1 MRARDGMHEML
12 DAPGGFPVI
21 LIKPSHYDDD
31 GYVIRWRR
39 SVIPSNSLAAVY
51 GLVMDCADRRVLGPD
66 MDISCQAID
75 ETNTRVDV
83 DGIIAHIHAAGRG
96 LVGLIGVQSNQF
108 PRAMDLARRFRA
120 ADVPVVIGGFHV
132 SGSLSMLPGIQPE
145 LQQALDLGISLFA
158 GEAEGRMEALLR
170 DAHGGTLK
178 PIYNYLNDLPNL
190 EREPVPF
197 LPHDRIARSMGMQT
211 SFDAGRGC
219 PFQCSFC
226 TIINVQGRKSR
237 RRNADDVERIIR
249 ANVAQGIHDFFITDD
264 NLARN
269 KDWEEIF
276 DRLILLRERD
286 GIAIKFTIQVDTL
299 CHRIENFIVK
309 AAKAGCNKVFIG
321 LESINPDSLLAAG
334 KRQNHIDEY
343 RQMMQAWHDQ
353 KIIVFAGYI
362 IGFPGDTPETIRR
375 DVQIIQRELP
385 LDILEFFILTP
396 LPGSEDHKKLY
407 DKGVWMDPDLN
418 KYDLNHVT
426 TAHGAMS
433 AGQWWEAYQTAWST
447 YYTPEHVNTLLKR
460 ARASGISWKHIVAMA
475 LWFSGCK
482 DIEKLHPL
490 DAGYFRLRRRDER
503 RPELPRENLLW
514 FHAKF
519 GWETAV
525 KHIRYVSRIGRYWWL
540 ARRIWSNPD
549 SVNYRDEA
557 STPGITEHFADRQLP
572 KVSRHA
578 RVLAAQAAMAQESR

>member
-1 MRARDGMHEML
+1 MQHHSAESRV
-12 DAPGGFPVI
+12 FPVI

-39 SVIPSNSLAAVY
+39 SVIPSNTLAAVY
-51 GLVMDCADRRVLGPD
+51 GLVMDCAERGVLGPD
-66 MDISCQAID
+66 TEIVCEAID
-75 ETNTRVDV
+75 ETNAHVDV
-83 DGIIAHIHAAGRG
+83 DAIVRRLHRAGGGFVG
-96 LVGLIGVQSNQF
+96 LVGVQTNQF

-120 ADVPVVIGGFHV
+120 AGVTVVIGGFHV
-132 SGSLSMLPGIQPE
+132 SGSLSMLPGVRPE
-145 LQQALDLGISLFA
+145 LQEAMDLGVILFA
-158 GEAEGRMEALLR
+158 GEAEGRLDDLMRAIR
-170 DAHGGTLK
+170 DGDARPL
-178 PIYNYLNDLPNL
+178 YDYLSDLPGL
-190 EREPVPF
+190 EGQPVPF
-197 LPHDRIARSMGMQT
+197 LPRERVSRSFGRQT

-237 RRNADDVERIIR
+237 RRNADDIERIVR
-249 ANVAQGIHDFFITDD
+249 ANHAQGIADFFITDD

-286 GIAIKFTIQVDTL
+286 GIAIRFTIQVDTL

-309 AAKAGCNKVFIG
+309 AARAGCTKVFIG
-321 LESINPDSLLAAG
+321 LESINPEALLAAG

-353 KIIVFAGYI
+353 GIIIFAGYI

-375 DVQIIQRELP
+375 DVEIIKRELP

-396 LPGSEDHKKLY
+396 LPGSEDHRKLF
-407 DKGVWMDPDLN
+407 DAGVWMDPDFN

-426 TAHGAMS
+426 TGHATMS
-433 AGQWWEAYQTAWST
+433 AEDWRRAYRTAWET
-447 YYTPEHVNTLLKR
+447 YYTPEHVETLLKR
-460 ARASGISWKHIVAMA
+460 ARAAGMDWKQLVVMA

-482 DIEKLHPL
+482 DIERLHPL

-503 RPELPRENLLW
+503 RPELPRENWLS
-514 FHAKF
+514 FHVRFA
-519 GWETAV
+519 WETAA
-525 KHIRYVSRIGRYWWL
+525 KHARYLSLLFRYWRM
-540 ARRIWSNPD
+540 ARRIWSDPAM
-549 SVNYRDEA
+549 VHYRDEA
-557 STPGITEHFADRQLP
+557 TTRGATEHFAERRQP
-572 KVSRHA
+572 ARAARHP
-578 RVLAAQAAMAQESR
+578 RVLAAQAAMGPETR